1 MMRRMLAPP
10 TAWPTALLPAL
21 RLLWQR
27 TLFPGR
33 VAIDRRC
40 RATSLAVLIFLPA
53 VLLYPC
59 LQFHLLDP
67 DEGRYAEIPRE
78 MLARGEWVVPQLLG
92 EPYLDKPPLLYW
104 LIMIGYSVFGVHDW
118 SARIVPALA
127 VHGTILTTYLIGR
140 NRLGE
145 RAAFRGALL
154 LALTPGLMGMGR
166 LLILDGLLAFWV
178 TLGLL
183 AGWSSLRAESATGR
197 AIWWKVCALAC
208 GFGVLTKGPVALVLV
223 LPPLFIDQWLNG
235 KRLIP
240 HGRRGWLIFAAI
252 AMTINLPWYVAI
264 WIARPDF
271 GPYFFV
277 QHNLQRFLDPFDHI
291 EPVWYYIP
299 VALGGLLPG
308 SFYLWRLL
316 RGLFAGDASASAERS
331 PDLGFAVLAGCWCF
345 AFFSLSGSK
354 LPTYILP
361 AFPML
366 CLALGAT
373 SWRGN
378 TRCFHAGVVVWTV
391 GLVFVNFV
399 ALPWYAAQRSPMGAP
414 AAELRATCSDPESVI
429 RCYPRECNSAA
440 FYLGRDDLQSTR
452 SKFVH
457 LLIADL
463 LTRER
468 TVVLF
473 THRHSYKLLKESL
486 PPELS
491 VARAVSF
498 RRKLPGPEWVTQ
510 LIGNTPWGLCDLAVI
525 KNSRP
530 KGGH

>member
-1 MMRRMLAPP
+1 M
-10 TAWPTALLPAL
+10 
-21 RLLWQR
+21 
-27 TLFPGR
+27 
-33 VAIDRRC
+33 
-40 RATSLAVLIFLPA
+40 TSLAVLIFLPA

-78 MLARGEWVVPQLLG
+78 MLARGEWIVPQLLG

-104 LIMIGYSVFGVHDW
+104 LIMFSYSVFGVHDW

-127 VHGTILTTYLIGR
+127 VHATILTTYLIGR

-166 LLILDGLLAFWV
+166 LLILDGLLTLWV
-178 TLGLL
+178 TLGIL
-183 AGWSSLRAESATGR
+183 AGWSSLRVESATAR
-197 AIWWKVCALAC
+197 AGWWKVCALAC
-208 GFGVLTKGPVALVLV
+208 GLGVLTKGPVALVLV
-223 LPPLFIDQWLNG
+223 LPPLLIDQWLNG
-235 KRLIP
+235 KQLV
-240 HGRRGWLIFAAI
+240 HSRRAWFVFAAI
-252 AMTINLPWYVAI
+252 VLAINMPWYIAI
-264 WIARPDF
+264 WLARPEF

-291 EPVWYYIP
+291 EPVWYYVPI
-299 VALGGLLPG
+299 ALGGLLPG
-308 SFYLWRLL
+308 SFYFWRLV
-316 RGLFAGDASASAERS
+316 RGLISGDSSSVAERS
-331 PDLGFAVLAGCWCF
+331 RDVGFALLAGCWCVV
-345 AFFSLSGSK
+345 FFSLSGSK

-361 AFPML
+361 AFPVL

-373 SWRGN
+373 SLKGSARLF
-378 TRCFHAGVVVWTV
+378 RVGVGVWII
-391 GLVFVNFV
+391 GLVFVNTI

-414 AAELRATCSDPESVI
+414 AAELRAECSERGTVI

-473 THRHSYKLLKESL
+473 THRHSYELLKESL

-510 LIGNTPWGLCDLAVI
+510 LVGATPWGLCDLAVI
-525 KNSRP
+525 RNSRP
-530 KGGH
+530 KVSH